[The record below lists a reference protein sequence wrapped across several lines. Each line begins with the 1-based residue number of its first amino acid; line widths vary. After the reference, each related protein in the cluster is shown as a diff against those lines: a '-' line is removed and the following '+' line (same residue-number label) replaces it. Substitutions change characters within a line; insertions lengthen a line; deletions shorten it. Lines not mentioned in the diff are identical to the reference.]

1 MLEQPDLYLATAAL
15 RAAATGRRVWT
26 FDPQRIAHA
35 GQGWWWNPLAGRL
48 RLDDATR
55 LAGAFVMAVADDE
68 HREIWGP
75 AATELLA
82 NLLLR
87 DLLDLVPVDYAAERA
102 HRARP
107 QATPPSPP
115 AARAAA
121 AASA

>member
-1 MLEQPDLYLATAAL
+1 MQSSWEDVILAVFAPRSGKTTAVAVPAVLDAPGAVVACSNKPDLYLATAAL

-75 AATELLA
+75 AAT
-82 NLLLR
+82 
-87 DLLDLVPVDYAAERA
+87 
-102 HRARP
+102 
-107 QATPPSPP
+107 
-115 AARAAA
+115 
-121 AASA
+121 